1 MARLSARQ
9 LQRNAFLAKWSKVDW
24 SKQNCELAGE
34 IGLSGERIRQIRQR
48 LGAPNASHHNR
59 KRNTR
64 QALQWAKGNLDE
76 LKGLSPAE
84 LGRKYGLSTGWRS
97 GPLYLFLKPFLRN
110 SKRMPPWDRMN
121 FRLPN
126 RDVAR
131 IWRLP
136 PNLVSKHRLKKLHL
150 SPTWRCKTGT
160 GGIQFSG
167 RAQVQA
173 YHRAVKAEKRQAARY
188 FAHAS
193 GCGAGGKRAFQGRSG
208 GSKESEKKPDG
219 V

>member
-1 MARLSARQ
+1 MAHLSARQ

-24 SKQNCELAGE
+24 SKQNCELADE
-34 IGLSGERIRQIRQR
+34 MGLSGERIRQIRQQ
-48 LGAPNASHHNR
+48 LGAPNATHQNR

-76 LKGLSPAE
+76 LKGLSPSE
-84 LGRKYGLSTGWRS
+84 LRRKYGLSIKWRS
-97 GPLYLFLKPFLRN
+97 GPLYLFLKPFLRD
-110 SKRMPPWDRMN
+110 SKSMLPWDRMN

-126 RDVAR
+126 RYVAR

-136 PNLVSKHRLKKLHL
+136 PNLVSRHRLNKLRW

-160 GGIQFSG
+160 GGIQFNG

-173 YHRAVKAEKRQAARY
+173 YHRAVKAEKRKAARY
-188 FAHAS
+188 FAQAL
-193 GCGAGGKRAFQGRSG
+193 GCGAGGKAA
-208 GSKESEKKPDG
+208 
-219 V
+219 